1 MGYTYHTWIV
11 RSWFDALLCHFACL
25 SMLGLLQLRY
35 SRATFISTPLVNGYY
50 VMFLYDQINIDPSL
64 TFTVPWLDVYYWP
77 MNIYIYYLLIDL
89 WWSISNLWLHI
100 LHPFNLISSESR
112 DGGLIERGH
121 SFRRWV
127 IIIASCYHPHA
138 RWSGS
143 MLMGSRHGLRNKSY
157 GWDALRYGQTGCRN
171 LCNCCIFIAA
181 TCDLQQLELVQ
192 EFYGTKNV
200 SEIIVWEED
209 SKVSC
214 KRPRYGRM
222 GALKEIYPSSNIS
235 VPIHENETMGCKIRL
250 FCLYKGFNT
259 AQ

>member
-1 MGYTYHTWIV
+1 
-11 RSWFDALLCHFACL
+11 
-25 SMLGLLQLRY
+25 MLGLLQLRY
-35 SRATFISTPLVNGYY
+35 SRATLISTRLVNGYY

-64 TFTVPWLDVYYWP
+64 TFTVPWLDVYYWSI
-77 MNIYIYYLLIDL
+77 NLYILSFD
-89 WWSISNLWLHI
+89 WSLMIHFQPVTP
-100 LHPFNLISSESR
+100 HPPPNLISSESR

-121 SFRRWV
+121 SFRPWV

-157 GWDALRYGQTGCRN
+157 GWDALSYGQTGCRN
-171 LCNCCIFIAA
+171 SCNCCIFLAA
-181 TCDLQQLELVQ
+181 TCDFQQLELVQ

-200 SEIIVWEED
+200 TEIIVWEED

-222 GALKEIYPSSNIS
+222 GALKEIHPSSNIS
-235 VPIHENETMGCKIRL
+235 VPIHENETMGCKIR
-250 FCLYKGFNT
+250 FFVI
-259 AQ
+259 